1 MSFHEEANIGQTSNK
16 YHEQL
21 VKIRFVTPTSK
32 NMCSYL
38 NVLLEN
44 MMIFLLPLNIF
55 KNHIFQWQ
63 FRHHLPIYYHS
74 EGSQDPTVLDKQ

>member
-55 KNHIFQWQ
+55 KNHIFQ
-63 FRHHLPIYYHS
+63 
-74 EGSQDPTVLDKQ
+74 